1 MDIEIYVIKYGNSYV
16 VNNKLNGWNNNDK
29 ITKAYLK
36 KAVKVGWITEEEY
49 ELIVEAKE
57 KLPQE

>member
-1 MDIEIYVIKYGNSYV
+1 MFQFLLDMYL
-16 VNNKLNGWNNNDK
+16 NNK
-29 ITKAYLK
+29 ITKAYLR

-49 ELIVEAKE
+49 KLIIAAKE

>member
-1 MDIEIYVIKYGNSYV
+1 MYQFLLDMY
-16 VNNKLNGWNNNDK
+16 LNDK

>member
-1 MDIEIYVIKYGNSYV
+1 MFQFLLDMY
-16 VNNKLNGWNNNDK
+16 LNDK
-29 ITKAYLK
+29 ITKSYLK

>member
-1 MDIEIYVIKYGNSYV
+1 M
-16 VNNKLNGWNNNDK
+16 
-29 ITKAYLK
+29 AYLR

-49 ELIVEAKE
+49 ELIIAAKE

>member
-1 MDIEIYVIKYGNSYV
+1 MY
-16 VNNKLNGWNNNDK
+16 LNDK

-49 ELIVEAKE
+49 ELIVEEKE
-57 KLPQE
+57 KITQEKELYIDILPYIYFNYIKQN

>member
-1 MDIEIYVIKYGNSYV
+1 MFQFLLDMY
-16 VNNKLNGWNNNDK
+16 LNDK

-36 KAVKVGWITEEEY
+36 KAVKVGWVTEEEEY

>member
-1 MDIEIYVIKYGNSYV
+1 MFQFLLDMY
-16 VNNKLNGWNNNDK
+16 LNGK
-29 ITKAYLK
+29 ITKAYLR

-49 ELIVEAKE
+49 ELIIAAKE